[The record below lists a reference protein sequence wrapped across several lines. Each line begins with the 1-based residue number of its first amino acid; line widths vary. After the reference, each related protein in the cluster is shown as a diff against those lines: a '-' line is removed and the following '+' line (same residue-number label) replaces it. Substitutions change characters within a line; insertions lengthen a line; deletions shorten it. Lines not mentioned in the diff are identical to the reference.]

1 MQVTTGKVR
10 RTVVTMGLAG
20 GLALGASA
28 CGGGSKAKTMP
39 PPDPVQMALAAPG
52 VRSVLVPKQSD
63 SLTIVVPP
71 CGLAKIKQETVRTP
85 PGSNQVVVP
94 NSALDQTVSIQPCLQ
109 GVQNAR
115 GSTSVL
121 LSPGGAGSAPNQQ
134 STQPPPNQLILPKN
148 ANISKLIVPP
158 CLVLTSSSSSGGAS
172 GSGPN
177 TVLPSTRGKT
187 AVTAPPCTVQMTSSS

>member
-1 MQVTTGKVR
+1 MRVVSGKVC

-20 GLALGASA
+20 ALAVGASA
-28 CGGGSKAKTMP
+28 CGGGSKKKKAMP
-39 PPDPVQMALAAPG
+39 PPDPVTMALAAPG

-94 NSALDQTVSIQPCLQ
+94 KSALDQTVAIQPCLQ
-109 GVQNAR
+109 GMQSAR

-121 LSPGGAGSAPNQQ
+121 LTPGGAGSAPSEQ
-134 STQPPPNQLILPKN
+134 STQPPANQLVLPKN
-148 ANISKLIVPP
+148 ANITKLIVPP
-158 CLVLTSSSSSGGAS
+158 CLVVTSSGGAPT
-172 GSGPN
+172 GGPN
-177 TVLPSTRGKT
+177 TVLPSARGKT
-187 AVTAPPCTVQMTSSS
+187 SATAPPCTVTMTSASS